1 MCLCVGVVCM
11 GVGVCVCVEEKGNI
25 GKETV
30 SQERMHCSPCLPQHI
45 SEKKENAGD
54 NVKGFF
60 MRGPN

>member
-1 MCLCVGVVCM
+1 MCACGLGVCM
-11 GVGVCVCVEEKGNI
+11 GVWVCVEEKGDI

-30 SQERMHCSPCLPQHI
+30 SEKERMHCSPCLLQHI